1 MLRARRAHSRVS
13 VGGPCS
19 LSLKRW
25 LRVWD
30 SGCRLLGFVSRPCY
44 FLTVGP
50 SARASVLLE
59 GAQKNAPLCIFNS
72 QLRRLYSYLHAE
84 ECTPSPLSLS
94 LSVSPSLSVSDCNY
108 FSQMLYIKGAQS
120 TLPGPEYQ
128 HHLVKNTN
136 APPTPRPTESNSGA
150 APSNLDFSMPSKGF

>member
-1 MLRARRAHSRVS
+1 MRAHSRVS

-30 SGCRLLGFVSRPCY
+30 SGCRLLRFVSSPCD

-50 SARASVLLE
+50 WARASILLE
-59 GAQKNAPLCIFNS
+59 GAQKNASLCIFNS
-72 QLRRLYSYLHAE
+72 QLRQLYLYLNAE
-84 ECTPSPLSLS
+84 ECAPSPLS
-94 LSVSPSLSVSDCNY
+94 LSVSPSLSVSDCNC
-108 FSQMLYIKGAQS
+108 FSQMLYIKSSQS
-120 TLPGPEYQ
+120 TVPGPEHQ

-136 APPTPRPTESNSGA
+136 SPPTSRPTESNSGA
-150 APSNLDFSMPSKGF
+150 APGNLDFNKPSSDSEV